1 MVVVVVVVKA
11 PVPIRHVLTR
21 VLSTRCRSR
30 WSSAQMLENVGELQA
45 ELLQQGQPLDWQL

>member
-1 MVVVVVVVKA
+1 MVVVVVVKA